1 MGKSCDGKFP
11 ILPSTT
17 RRGTV
22 LNTSVALDSPS
33 VISKLVTPPPHTH
46 ATHTATTAESKTA
59 FDAHDVTSTVL
70 DASGSLG
77 PFLDATM
84 AGLGNNKTPSEDTVT
99 PVISPEASES
109 YDINDGYIE
118 FTDDFVEEC
127 RNTHGTSAMKSLLA
141 RRTIMPKL
149 SSDPKFATSPID
161 IKDKDYDFSLD
172 LSYLDIVKKEPFCGT
187 ENESAVA
194 HMNELSTM
202 SALFSNDFNMRK
214 YFVTKIFPF
223 SLKGEARAWFNRLPP
238 GSIDSPDCLIA
249 SFFEKYFPPSA
260 RHAALQKLFD
270 FKQGE
275 EEKLPESWTR
285 FCALIH
291 AYPGCPLPKNELLD
305 IYYNGLTIVS
315 RTYLDSFADCVFR
328 KRTPID
334 AEELMAKIS
343 KNYDD
348 WTSTELNIPEP
359 ISPEPVVPEPV
370 DTSKTYLLS
379 RTLLLLFIL

>member
-1 MGKSCDGKFP
+1 MGKYRDGKFP

-46 ATHTATTAESKTA
+46 ATHTANTAESETA

-84 AGLGNNKTPSEDTVT
+84 DGLGKIETPSEDTVT
-99 PVISPEASES
+99 PVSSPESSGS

-127 RNTHGTSAMKSLLA
+127 RNTHGTSSIKSLLA

-149 SSDPKFATSPID
+149 SSNPKFATSPID
-161 IKDKDYDFSLD
+161 IKDEDYDFSLD
-172 LSYLDIVKKEPFCGT
+172 LSYLDIVEKEPFCGT
-187 ENESAVA
+187 ENESVVA
-194 HMNELSTM
+194 HMNELSSV
-202 SALFSNDFNMRK
+202 SALFSDDFKMCK
-214 YFVTKIFPF
+214 YFVAKIFPF
-223 SLKGEARAWFNRLPP
+223 SLKGEARAWFNRLPL

-249 SFFEKYFPPSA
+249 SFFHKYFPPSA
-260 RHAALQKLFD
+260 RHAALQRLFD
-270 FKQGE
+270 FKE
-275 EEKLPESWTR
+275 EEEDKLPDSWKR
-285 FCALIH
+285 LCSLIH
-291 AYPGCPLPKNELLD
+291 AYHGYPLPKNELLD
-305 IYYNGLTIVS
+305 IYYNGLTDDS
-315 RTYLDSFADCVFR
+315 RTYLDSFVDCVFR
-328 KRTPID
+328 KRTPTY

-348 WTSTELNIPEP
+348 
-359 ISPEPVVPEPV
+359 
-370 DTSKTYLLS
+370 
-379 RTLLLLFIL
+379 